1 MPFIITVVPRSA
13 KNLASVFILVQALGS
28 FVLSQAILPISEN
41 FPCPQISSCRWKMCW
56 IVSLW
61 YFGLLKIMRHNFSTT
76 LLNSRF
82 HQELIFNTLWRGKQT
97 PKNRE
102 METWMFKQLAQRL
115 IQGQGVSKRKKLS
128 SWWADLVLKMP
139 WGEPSLQ
146 KYLHGQHLHEQM
158 FYQTYCT
165 AKPTLAYLFLSAFI
179 MLWGS
184 SMIRPPIWYLY

>member
-128 SWWADLVLKMP
+128 SWWADRSNNSTSNNLSWEWNHRHTQRYMD
-139 WGEPSLQ
+139 
-146 KYLHGQHLHEQM
+146 
-158 FYQTYCT
+158 TYAHYNVIYNMKNCN
-165 AKPTLAYLFLSAFI
+165 
-179 MLWGS
+179 
-184 SMIRPPIWYLY
+184 